1 MIVWFY
7 VSFKKM
13 STLLINIHRQNQIL
27 LKMQS
32 FLIKRDINS
41 AEQPQTQL
49 LIEGHMIFDLIIQV

>member
-41 AEQPQTQL
+41 GRAAPNTVVDRRSHD
-49 LIEGHMIFDLIIQV
+49 I